1 MPRHDPTPPVSP
13 HSPILAA
20 LAAIA
25 ALVAAAPAAAQDLTG
40 IRNQLRQDLA
50 STNFAQGLLGLV
62 MLSDELELGSATY
75 EVDDGSSTD
84 VKTYSLPFHTTVDVF
99 GAERPRLHVEGTLG
113 WAEARQGAADLFGG
127 QLPGSEAAVDTKW
140 TTYGALLGLGLQF
153 QPLPDLLVTPIVD
166 LGVSRL
172 ENDTRFNGPGAGLA
186 SALTDG
192 IAFNWDAMTLTYG
205 GALRAAW
212 RRPLSERYRL
222 EASGRYDLRWNDA
235 FATDDPAQ
243 DFTARTQ
250 MLTVRGDLFGPAGF
264 DLFEKPVEWQ
274 LTSAYRAFV
283 EGDLFGVDG
292 YVQFGASLLI
302 HTGDK
307 GLPGTGGFAL
317 GGDVMIGDDFEGWAV
332 GFRVL
337 F

>member
-1 MPRHDPTPPVSP
+1 MPRHARTPPVP
-13 HSPILAA
+13 FLLAG
-20 LAAIA
+20 LAVSLA
-25 ALVAAAPAAAQDLTG
+25 VAPLAAQDLQA

-50 STNFAQGLLGLV
+50 STNFAQSLLGLV

-75 EVDDGSSTD
+75 EVDDGASTD
-84 VKTYSLPFHTTVDVF
+84 VKTYSLPFHGTADVF
-99 GAERPRLHVEGTLG
+99 GGSRPRLHVEGTLG

-127 QLPGSEAAVDTKW
+127 QLPGFETAVDTKW

-153 QPLPDLLVTPIVD
+153 EPLPEVLVTPIVD
-166 LGVSRL
+166 LGLSRL
-172 ENDTRFNGPGAGLA
+172 ENDTRFAGPGAA
-186 SALTDG
+186 TAAALTDG

-205 GALRAAW
+205 GALRVAW
-212 RRPLSERYRL
+212 RRPLSERHRL
-222 EASGRYDLRWNDA
+222 EASGRYDLRWNDS
-235 FATDDPAQ
+235 FATDDAAQ

-250 MLTVRGDLFGPAGF
+250 MLTVRGDLFGPVGF
-264 DLFEKPVEWQ
+264 DLFERPVEWQ
-274 LTSAYRAFV
+274 LTSAYRGFV
-283 EGDLFGVDG
+283 EGDLFGVDA

-307 GLPGTGGFAL
+307 GIPGTGGFAF

-332 GFRVL
+332 GFRLL